1 MNKVNYD
8 KLMQE
13 QIALAVKSGKNKL
26 LLHACC
32 APCSSS
38 CIERLKE
45 YFDITVY
52 FYNPNMDSEKEYNL
66 RAEEQ
71 KRLCQI
77 MQVDCVIE
85 KYNKE
90 EFLSVV
96 TGLENEREG
105 GARCVKCFDM
115 RLDKTA
121 EYALKNGFNYFTT
134 TLTVSPLKNADLLNK
149 IGAKISSEKG
159 VAFLHTDF
167 KKQNGYKR
175 SIELSKEY
183 SLYRQNYCGCEF
195 SKSE

>member
-85 KYNKE
+85 RYNKE

-105 GARCVKCFDM
+105 GTRCVKCFDM

-121 EYALKNGFNYFTT
+121 EYALKNGFDYFTT

-183 SLYRQNYCGCEF
+183 GLYRQNYCGCIF
-195 SKSE
+195 SKGE